1 MRRVLPLLVALGAVA
16 AVLVP
21 YFALGGGSYEPA
33 AVADPC
39 AAREERAPDGIS
51 EVLEQIVLSGL
62 DRAACD
68 LGVSREELVLA
79 VRSEDALE
87 SFADEQGLSK
97 DEVEQAVRDGLLEGV
112 DEAEEDGSLP
122 GFAASLA
129 RRAVESVSVW
139 ELLDTLDKLSG
150 LAGLLP

>member
-1 MRRVLPLLVALGAVA
+1 MKRAVPLLVALGAVA

-21 YFALGGGSYEPA
+21 YLALGGGSYEPA

-39 AAREERAPDGIS
+39 AARGERGPDGIS
-51 EVLEQIVLSGL
+51 EVLEQIVLTGL

-79 VRSEDALE
+79 VRSEGALE

-97 DEVEQAVRDGLLEGV
+97 DEVEQAVREGLLEGV
-112 DEAEEDGSLP
+112 DEAEEEDELP
-122 GFAASLA
+122 GFVASLA

-139 ELLDTLDKLSG
+139 ELLDALDKLSG

>member
-1 MRRVLPLLVALGAVA
+1 MKRALPLLVALAAVA

-21 YFALGGGSYEPA
+21 YLALGGGSYEPA

-39 AAREERAPDGIS
+39 TPREERAPDGVS
-51 EVLEQIVLSGL
+51 EVLEQIVLTGL

-87 SFADEQGLSK
+87 SFADEHGLSRE
-97 DEVEQAVRDGLLEGV
+97 EVEQSVQEGLVAGI
-112 DEAEEDGSLP
+112 DKAEQDDTLP
-122 GFAASLA
+122 GFVATLA

-139 ELLDTLDKLSG
+139 ELLDALDKL
-150 LAGLLP
+150 AGLGGLIP

>member
-1 MRRVLPLLVALGAVA
+1 VKRVVPLLVALAAVA
-16 AVLVP
+16 VVLVP
-21 YFALGGGSYEPA
+21 YVALGGGSYEPA

-39 AAREERAPDGIS
+39 AARDERAPDGVS
-51 EVLEQIVLSGL
+51 EVLEQIVLTGL

-79 VRSEDALE
+79 VRSEDALQ
-87 SFADEQGLSK
+87 SFAGEQGLSEE
-97 DEVEQAVRDGLLEGV
+97 EVEQAVQEGLVTGI
-112 DEAEEDGSLP
+112 DEAEENDELP
-122 GFAASLA
+122 GFVASLA

-139 ELLDTLDKLSG
+139 ELLDALDKLSG

>member
-1 MRRVLPLLVALGAVA
+1 MRRVVPLLVALGAVA

-21 YFALGGGSYEPA
+21 YLALGGGSYEPA

-39 AAREERAPDGIS
+39 AARAERSPDGLS
-51 EVLEQIVLSGL
+51 EVLEEIVLSGL
-62 DRAACD
+62 DSAACE

-87 SFADEQGLSK
+87 SFADEQGLSQ
-97 DEVEQAVRDGLLEGV
+97 DEVEQAVQEGLVAGI
-112 DEAEEDGSLP
+112 DKAEEDGSLS
-122 GFAASLA
+122 GFVGSLA

-139 ELLDTLDKLSG
+139 ELLDALDKLQSLG
-150 LAGLLP
+150 GLLP

>member
-1 MRRVLPLLVALGAVA
+1 VRRVVPLLVALVAVA

-21 YFALGGGSYEPA
+21 YLALGGGSYEPA

-39 AAREERAPDGIS
+39 AARAERSPDGLS
-51 EVLEQIVLSGL
+51 EVLEEIVLSGL
-62 DRAACD
+62 DSAACE

-87 SFADEQGLSK
+87 SFADEQGLSQ
-97 DEVEQAVRDGLLEGV
+97 DEVEQAVQEGLVAGI
-112 DEAEEDGSLP
+112 DKAEEDGSLS
-122 GFAASLA
+122 GFVGSLA

-139 ELLDTLDKLSG
+139 ELLDALDKLQSLG
-150 LAGLLP
+150 GLLP

>member
-1 MRRVLPLLVALGAVA
+1 VKRIVPLLVALGAVA
-16 AVLVP
+16 VVLVP
-21 YFALGGGSYEPA
+21 YVALGGGSYEPA

-39 AAREERAPDGIS
+39 TAREEHAPDGLS
-51 EVLEQIVLSGL
+51 EVLEQIVLTGL

-79 VRSEDALE
+79 VRSEDSLE
-87 SFADEQGLSK
+87 SFADEHGLSQE
-97 DEVEQAVRDGLLEGV
+97 EVEQAVQDGLVDGI
-112 DEAEEDGSLP
+112 DEADEDGSLP
-122 GFAASLA
+122 GVVASLA

-139 ELLDTLDKLSG
+139 ELLDALDKLSG

>member
-1 MRRVLPLLVALGAVA
+1 MKRAVPLLVAFGAVA
-16 AVLVP
+16 VVLVP
-21 YFALGGGSYEPA
+21 YLALGGGSYEPA

-39 AAREERAPDGIS
+39 AAREERAPDGLS
-51 EVLEQIVLSGL
+51 EVLEQIVLTGL

-87 SFADEQGLSK
+87 SFAEEQGLSRE
-97 DEVEQAVRDGLLEGV
+97 EVEDAVQEGLVAGV
-112 DEAEEDGSLP
+112 DQAEEDDTLSGLV
-122 GFAASLA
+122 ASLA

-139 ELLDTLDKLSG
+139 ELLDALDKLEG

>member
-1 MRRVLPLLVALGAVA
+1 VRRLVPLLVALVAVA
-16 AVLVP
+16 VVLVP
-21 YFALGGGSYEPA
+21 YVALGGGSYEPA

-39 AAREERAPDGIS
+39 TAREERAPDGIS
-51 EVLEQIVLSGL
+51 EVLEQIVLTGL

-68 LGVSREELVLA
+68 VGVSREELVLA

-87 SFADEQGLSK
+87 SFADEHGLSK
-97 DEVEQAVRDGLLEGV
+97 EDVEQAVQEGLVDGI
-112 DEAEEDGSLP
+112 DEAEEDGRLP
-122 GFAASLA
+122 GLVASLA

-139 ELLDTLDKLSG
+139 ELLDALDKLSG